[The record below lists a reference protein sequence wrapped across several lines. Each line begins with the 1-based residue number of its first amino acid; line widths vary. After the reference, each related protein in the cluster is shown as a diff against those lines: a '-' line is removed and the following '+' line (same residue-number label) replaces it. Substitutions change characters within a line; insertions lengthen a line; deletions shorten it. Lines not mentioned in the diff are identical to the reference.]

1 MELKAHRVGGEGAA
15 RQAGPFDRVLA
26 FLDVLLAGA
35 ALVLEDDDALGRARQ
50 VGDDET
56 DARVQLARMPFDLG
70 HDVARLIPALRPIAE
85 AGEEAAYFLRR
96 SPDRTLEQ
104 VSDLALQDGVGRQPD
119 RIAVALGFEE
129 LVDLRIGKGCVTAVP
144 R

>member
-1 MELKAHRVGGEGAA
+1 
-15 RQAGPFDRVLA
+15 
-26 FLDVLLAGA
+26 
-35 ALVLEDDDALGRARQ
+35 
-50 VGDDET
+50 
-56 DARVQLARMPFDLG
+56 MPFNLG

-85 AGEEAAYFLRR
+85 AGEEAAHFLRW

-129 LVDLRIGKGCVTAVP
+129 LAERLARSPDTVKDYGQLARQSHP
-144 R
+144 RLA

>member
-1 MELKAHRVGGEGAA
+1 
-15 RQAGPFDRVLA
+15 
-26 FLDVLLAGA
+26 
-35 ALVLEDDDALGRARQ
+35 
-50 VGDDET
+50 
-56 DARVQLARMPFDLG
+56 MPFNLG

-85 AGEEAAYFLRR
+85 AGEEAAHFLRW

-129 LVDLRIGKGCVTAVP
+129 LIDLRIGKGCVTAEIAPLHCATVAGDH
-144 R
+144 RLQQ